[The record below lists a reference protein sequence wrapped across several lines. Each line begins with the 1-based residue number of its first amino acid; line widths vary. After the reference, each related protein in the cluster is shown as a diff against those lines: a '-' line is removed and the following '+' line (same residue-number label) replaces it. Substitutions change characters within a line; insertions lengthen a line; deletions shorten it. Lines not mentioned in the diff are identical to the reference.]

1 VFRSI
6 GTSIIWCQKF
16 YNYLNLYLNIKK
28 NVRGLII
35 KEERRHKRIQ
45 IAIPIIYAYQGKNK
59 VVIKYGTSF
68 DFSNSGMCFYTNT
81 PLHEELKLQVH
92 SSYIWD
98 YPKPSIV
105 RWCSRK
111 YLNFYKV
118 GVSFQ

>member
-1 VFRSI
+1 MVSD
-6 GTSIIWCQKF
+6 
-16 YNYLNLYLNIKK
+16 
-28 NVRGLII
+28 LII
-35 KEERRHKRIQ
+35 RGKRRDKRIQ
-45 IAIPIIYAYQGKNK
+45 IAIPVICAYQGGNE

-68 DFSNSGMCFYTNT
+68 DLSNSGMCFYTNT
-81 PLHEELKLQVH
+81 PLHKGLKLQVH

-98 YPKPSIV
+98 YPRSSIV